1 VTRPTFDPLTPDEIR
16 ADNPGTLLAWLRLM
30 RLPNVFTALADV
42 AMGFA
47 FARDWSQPFG
57 PSDGILLACLAAAS
71 ALLYTAGMV
80 LNDVFDYEVDRQERP
95 FRPLPSGRISL
106 GKARVLGFGMLLVGM
121 GLGWLAG
128 LAYGAEIDKAIPW
141 RSGLIATLLAAC
153 VLLYDGF
160 LKRTPLG
167 SLGMGACRFLNVLLG
182 MSVSTTLVGL
192 PLGYTQPEY
201 LAAAGIGVYVVGITW
216 FARNEAGKSSRAS
229 LVAGLVIMAAGIALL
244 GYSLKDRTDMQF
256 EHLHM
261 WILLGLLLFPTLRRG
276 YVAVNDPSPTHVQ
289 ATVKQS
295 IISII
300 VFNAAICIAIAPT
313 PYALSVLALLAPAV
327 ILGRW
332 VYST

>member
-1 VTRPTFDPLTPDEIR
+1 VSRPTFEPPTPEEPL
-16 ADNPGTLLAWLRLM
+16 ANHPGQLLAYLRLM

-47 FARDWSQPFG
+47 FARDWSQPFRA
-57 PSDGILLACLAAAS
+57 SDAVLLACLSAAS

-80 LNDVFDYEVDRQERP
+80 LNDLFDYEVDRKERP
-95 FRPLPSGRISL
+95 FRPLPSGQISL
-106 GKARVLGFGMLLVGM
+106 GTARALGFGMLGLGV

-128 LAYGAEIDKAIPW
+128 LAYGGQIDQAIPW
-141 RSGLIATLLAAC
+141 RSGLIATALAGC

-182 MSVSTTLVGL
+182 MSVSSTIVGL
-192 PLGYTQPEY
+192 PLGYTLPEY

-216 FARNEAGKSSRAS
+216 FARNEAGQSSRAS
-229 LVAGLVIMAAGIALL
+229 LVAGLATMALGIGLL
-244 GYSLKDRTDMQF
+244 GYSLKDRTDLQF
-256 EHLHM
+256 EHLHI
-261 WILLGLLLFPTLRRG
+261 WVLLGLLLFPTIRRG
-276 YVAVNDPSPTHVQ
+276 LVAVNSLNPGHVQ

-300 VFNAAICIAIAPT
+300 VFDATICIAVAPT
-313 PYALSVLALLAPAV
+313 AYALSVLALLAPAV

>member
-1 VTRPTFDPLTPDEIR
+1 MTLPTFDPLSPDEIR
-16 ADNPGTLLAWLRLM
+16 ADSPGTLLAYLRLM

-47 FARDWSQPFG
+47 FARDWSLPFR
-57 PSDGILLACLAAAS
+57 PTDAVLLACLAAAS
-71 ALLYTAGMV
+71 GLLYTAGMV
-80 LNDVFDYEVDRQERP
+80 LNDVFDYEVDRRERP

-106 GKARVLGFGMLLVGM
+106 SMARVLGFAMLLLGV

-128 LAYGAEIDKAIPW
+128 LAYGSRIDDSIAW
-141 RSGLIATLLAAC
+141 RSGLVATLLAAC

-167 SLGMGACRFLNVLLG
+167 SLGMGACRFFNVLLG
-182 MSVSTTLVGL
+182 MSVSSTVAGL
-192 PLGYTQPEY
+192 PLGYTLPEY

-216 FARNEAGKSSRAS
+216 FARNEAGKSSQPS
-229 LVAGLVIMAAGIALL
+229 LVLGLLTMAAGIGLL
-244 GYSLKDRTDMQF
+244 GYSLKDRTDLQF
-256 EHLHM
+256 AHLHM

-276 YVAVNDPSPTHVQ
+276 FVAVSNPSPTHVQ

-300 VFNAAICIAIAPT
+300 VFDAAICIAIAPT

-327 ILGRW
+327 VLGRW